1 VLNGYELGGGS
12 LRIYDHKIQEKIL
25 ELVGISNEEAH
36 EQFGHLLEAFQ
47 YGVPPHGG
55 IAPGIDRL
63 LMILLNRAN
72 VREVVA
78 FPKTG
83 DNRDLLMNSPSAVS
97 EQQLDDL
104 HIKLNLKK

>member
-1 VLNGYELGGGS
+1 MNKV
-12 LRIYDHKIQEKIL
+12 QEKIF
-25 ELVGISNEEAH
+25 ELVGISKEEAK

-63 LMILLNRAN
+63 LMVLLEKTN

-83 DNRDLLMNSPSAVS
+83 DNRDILMNSPSDVN
-97 EQQLDDL
+97 EQQLKDL
-104 HIKLNLKK
+104 HIKLDLKK